1 MTPTILI
8 TGAGAGIGRATAR
21 AFLDA
26 GWEVALLG
34 RRRETLEE
42 TAQGR
47 PARIL
52 VCDVGDPVGVEAAFA
67 TLPRLDV
74 LFNNAGI
81 AAKAA
86 PIDEIPVQD
95 WLDLNRTN
103 ITGMFLCARAAFG
116 LMRGH
121 QKIADQTALQI
132 VKGDGFHLERRPAQ
146 LAANVP
152 GNCKRQIGPLVR
164 NLHEP
169 FACQKN
175 CRRRLGR
182 HGVGRAWFAIQKRQ
196 FAQHFPRTDRGQHQF
211 SALRGHQ

>member
-1 MTPTILI
+1 MTPIILI

-52 VCDVGDPVGVEAAFA
+52 VCDVGDPAGVEAAFA

-95 WLDLNRTN
+95 
-103 ITGMFLCARAAFG
+103 
-116 LMRGH
+116 
-121 QKIADQTALQI
+121 
-132 VKGDGFHLERRPAQ
+132 
-146 LAANVP
+146 
-152 GNCKRQIGPLVR
+152 
-164 NLHEP
+164 
-169 FACQKN
+169 
-175 CRRRLGR
+175 
-182 HGVGRAWFAIQKRQ
+182 
-196 FAQHFPRTDRGQHQF
+196 
-211 SALRGHQ
+211 